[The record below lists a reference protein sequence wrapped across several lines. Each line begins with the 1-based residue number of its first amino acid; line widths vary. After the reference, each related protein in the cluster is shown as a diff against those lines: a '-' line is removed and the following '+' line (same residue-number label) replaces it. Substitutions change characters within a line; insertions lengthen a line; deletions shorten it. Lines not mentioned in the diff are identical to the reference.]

1 MKLLV
6 VGCERSGTTAIAK
19 LISKGSGASF
29 LNDPEDSWYIYPLV
43 NIIGIRGFTLNLII
57 RLWKYK
63 VVKIPGFVTI
73 LEQLRKV
80 HPFKF
85 KVVYIVREPKD
96 NYAAIKERLNE
107 SLNGLYVNIHYLR
120 ITGKSIPENIA
131 HRWMTFLECANTY
144 KKSFPE
150 DLIFIKYEDFYKDKL
165 KVLRDISDFAK
176 LDFKEENVIHL
187 IDTQINKGWSTKI

>member
-6 VGCERSGTTAIAK
+6 FGCERSGTTAIAK

-96 NYAAIKERLNE
+96 NYAAIKERLNG
-107 SLNGLYVNIHYLR
+107 SR
-120 ITGKSIPENIA
+120 FKGKSGVSGGLQ
-131 HRWMTFLECANTY
+131 RW
-144 KKSFPE
+144 
-150 DLIFIKYEDFYKDKL
+150 IG
-165 KVLRDISDFAK
+165 LRSRPR
-176 LDFKEENVIHL
+176 
-187 IDTQINKGWSTKI
+187 TRTGRG